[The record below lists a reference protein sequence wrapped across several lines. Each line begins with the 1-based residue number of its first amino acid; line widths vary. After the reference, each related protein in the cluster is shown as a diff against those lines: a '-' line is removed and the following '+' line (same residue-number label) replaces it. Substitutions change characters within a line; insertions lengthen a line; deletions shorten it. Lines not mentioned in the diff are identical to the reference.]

1 MKLNRKHKHLDKSIR
16 LANMEHQADLAS
28 LNELLAGVI
37 SRELRGRSP
46 LVQIPVQFGGL
57 SAQGHLSSSALIHGG
72 QEAQELPFILNS
84 FHLSHLPK
92 GHFLAL

>member
-16 LANMEHQADLAS
+16 LANMEHRADLAS

-37 SRELRGRSP
+37 SRGLRGAQP
-46 LVQIPVQFGGL
+46 LFEILIQFGGL
-57 SAQGHLSSSALIHGG
+57 SAQGRLSSSALILGG
-72 QEAQELPFILNS
+72 QEAQELPFILDS

-92 GHFLAL
+92 GRFLAL